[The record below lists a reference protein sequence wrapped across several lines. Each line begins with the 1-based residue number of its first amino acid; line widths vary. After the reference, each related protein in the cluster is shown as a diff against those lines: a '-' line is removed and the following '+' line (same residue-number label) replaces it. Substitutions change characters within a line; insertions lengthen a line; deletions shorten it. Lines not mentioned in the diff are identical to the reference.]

1 MARRMEQYQVMRQDR
16 REARKR
22 GEINESLM
30 ERSDEDSSSNLS
42 EEIAAEVE
50 ENMKKFSKFNFS
62 GMSFKDYVGN
72 IEKGNLKNEMQKI
85 VQIFT

>member
-1 MARRMEQYQVMRQDR
+1 MARRMEQYQVMRKDR

-72 IEKGNLKNEMQKI
+72 IEKGNLKSEMMKI